1 MSNRRLH
8 PERVLMVLIAA
19 FGIAT
24 YTLLATAY
32 FGSNSRLY
40 RWAWITGAITV
51 VIGCTPLV
59 GFLIGLAIEKLRGD
73 RQD

>member
-32 FGSNSRLY
+32 FGSISRLY
-40 RWAWITGAITV
+40 RWALITGAITV
-51 VIGCTPLV
+51 VIGCTPLLIFV
-59 GFLIGLAIEKLRGD
+59 IGLVMEKFRGKRRD
-73 RQD
+73 